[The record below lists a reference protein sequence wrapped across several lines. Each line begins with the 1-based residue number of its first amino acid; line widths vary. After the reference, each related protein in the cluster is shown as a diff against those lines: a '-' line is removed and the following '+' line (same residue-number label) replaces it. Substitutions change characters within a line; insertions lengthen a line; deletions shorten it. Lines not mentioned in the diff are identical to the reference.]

1 MDVTP
6 TELPDLLTLD
16 LEELKN
22 VDHPVLRELV
32 DDLRDRA
39 ARPSEMLWQFAAA
52 LCESAERPVRQ

>member
-1 MDVTP
+1 MNVTH

-39 ARPSEMLWQFAAA
+39 ARPSEMLWGFVSA
-52 LCESAERPVRQ
+52 L